1 MSHLFLNSSSPPS
14 GICPEFSAIQAFAY
28 LNWLI
33 RESSL
38 LGLVRPQTSSNN
50 KFSATVLLSF
60 HSALW
65 PQTVESLSGPN
76 PSKQRISMALLS
88 PLRTFNNQLCSNPK
102 IPGSLKFQL
111 PNIPLRR
118 VSQHPGGLA
127 IPSLLPLLTPQ
138 LSKFKLSTSSGCGGL
153 VEVYRTH
160 LLCILFVTATHV
172 QCNQFHATRWE

>member
-1 MSHLFLNSSSPPS
+1 M
-14 GICPEFSAIQAFAY
+14 E
-28 LNWLI
+28 
-33 RESSL
+33 
-38 LGLVRPQTSSNN
+38 LVQPQTLSNN
-50 KFSATVLLSF
+50 KFSATVMSSS

-102 IPGSLKFQL
+102 ISGSLKFQL
-111 PNIPLRR
+111 PNIPLRL

-127 IPSLLPLLTPQ
+127 IPSFLPLVTPQ
-138 LSKFKLSTSSGCGGL
+138 PSKFNLSTSSGCGGL
-153 VEVYRTH
+153 VEVYLTH
-160 LLCILFVTATHV
+160 LLYMFLIFATRV